1 MHTQH
6 FGCVSRIFNNNSWTQ
21 RKRHHWQQQQQN
33 STKNTSLTQND
44 EYSLNPSDC
53 EGLRSPC
60 VRTHVLNDYSQKQKE
75 IRDRIKLSEKK
86 EKYIGKKEKKKLVSW
101 CVTEISVIVETLHSV
116 VFFFSLSSFLL
127 KKALCYLHAMTKT
140 ID

>member
-1 MHTQH
+1 MFLAFLITIV
-6 FGCVSRIFNNNSWTQ
+6 GLNESGISE
-21 RKRHHWQQQQQN
+21 QQQQQN

-75 IRDRIKLSEKK
+75 IRERMKLKERKK
-86 EKYIGKKEKKKLVSW
+86 HIGKKERKKLVSW

-116 VFFFSLSSFLL
+116 VFFFSSLRFF
-127 KKALCYLHAMTKT
+127 
-140 ID
+140 